1 MLDVLSALAALAT
14 VGTFLLELF
23 DRIRNGKRAR
33 PMTGRKDRR
42 RRRRKKGPKLH
53 LRP

>member
-1 MLDVLSALAALAT
+1 MLDVLNALAALAT
-14 VGTFLLELF
+14 VGTFLSELF
-23 DRIRNGKRAR
+23 DRIRIGKRAR

-42 RRRRKKGPKLH
+42 RRRRKKGPNLH